1 MKIAQ
6 VAPLFEAVPP
16 KFYGGTERVV
26 AYLCDALVKLGHDV
40 TLFAAADAKTK
51 ARLIPMRDRAIRLD
65 PTPLKSEL
73 AAHLSMLHEIT
84 RWATPF
90 DILHFHMDLIHFP
103 MFEIHSEKCVTTLH
117 GRLDMKDLSLA
128 YQHWPSFGLVSVSNR
143 QREPLPGANWLA
155 TVSHGIARDQ
165 YKPLKNPKEDY
176 FAFVGRAS
184 PEKGCDDAIRLAK
197 RAGIPLRIAAKVDNV
212 DRAYFESVIEP
223 MLDDPLIEFIGEI
236 GDDAK
241 SEFMGNARALLF
253 PIKWPE
259 PFGLVMIEAMA
270 CGTPVIAYN
279 RGSVPEV
286 ITDGVTGFIVSS
298 EDQAL
303 QAIQQLGRLDR
314 GAIRE
319 SFERRFTSE
328 HMAQAYM
335 EVYSS
340 LIESRNVGPRLL
352 IRCSS
357 T

>member
-16 KFYGGTERVV
+16 KLYGGTERVV

-51 ARLIPMRDRAIRLD
+51 ARLIPVRDQAIRLD
-65 PTPLKSEL
+65 PAPLKSEL
-73 AAHLSMLHEIT
+73 AAHLCMLHEIK
-84 RWATPF
+84 RRATQF

-103 MFEIHSEKCVTTLH
+103 MFEIHSQKCVTTLH
-117 GRLDMKDLSLA
+117 GRLDMKDLPLA
-128 YQHWPSFGLVSVSNR
+128 YQHWSSFGLVSVSNQ

-155 TVSHGIARDQ
+155 TVPHGIARDQ
-165 YKPLKNPKEDY
+165 YKFLKTPKADY
-176 FAFVGRAS
+176 LAFVGRTS

-212 DRAYFESVIEP
+212 DRAYFESVIQP

-270 CGTPVIAYN
+270 CGSPVIAYN
-279 RGSVPEV
+279 CGSVPEV
-286 ITDGVTGFIVSS
+286 IADGVTGFIVSS

-303 QAIQQLGRLDR
+303 RAIQQLGRLDR
-314 GAIRE
+314 RAIRE

-340 LIESRNVGPRLL
+340 LMESRMFGRAS
-352 IRCSS
+352 RCSS
-357 T
+357 A

>member
-16 KFYGGTERVV
+16 KLYGGTERVV
-26 AYLCDALVKLGHDV
+26 AYLCDALVLLGHDV
-40 TLFAAADAKTK
+40 TLFAAADAKTN
-51 ARLIPMRDRAIRLD
+51 ARLIPMRDQPIRLD

-73 AAHLSMLHEIT
+73 AAHLSMLHEIE
-84 RWATPF
+84 RRATQF

-117 GRLDMKDLSLA
+117 GRLDMKDLPLA

-143 QREPLPGANWLA
+143 QREPLPSANWLA
-155 TVSHGIARDQ
+155 TVPHGITRDQ
-165 YKPLKNPKEDY
+165 YRSVKKPKADY

-197 RAGIPLRIAAKVDNV
+197 RAGVPLRIAAKVDNV

-303 QAIQQLGRLDR
+303 QATQQLGRLDR

-340 LIESRNVGPRLL
+340 LLESHNVGPHLL
-352 IRCSS
+352 KRCTS